1 MKVIKMEEVHL
12 TEPLSLAIGFFD
24 GLHLGHMSL
33 INEVLKYKG
42 ETKTAVMSFD
52 VHPLCVLKGEKRQ
65 SIITL
70 EEKKELLEEMG
81 IDYLLVIH
89 FTKEVAALS
98 PQVFIDEYLNKLPLK
113 RLVCGYDFHFGDH
126 NSGSIEDL
134 KKQSF
139 ELIVKNAV
147 MYNDTEKVS
156 STLIKKLMD
165 QGMIEEVNTLLGRPY
180 KVKGT
185 VIHGKQRGR
194 LIGFPTLNIDYG
206 MKYLPKRGVYGTIV
220 EINHQ
225 YYIGMANIGMNPTF
239 NDINRLS
246 LEVNVFDFDEDVY
259 GKEVEVTFCLY
270 KREETVF
277 NGLEGLKTQL
287 TEDRKYLSQV
297 MKKYL
302 TLFKNNVK

>member
-1 MKVIKMEEVHL
+1 MKVIKMEEVNL
-12 TEPLSLAIGFFD
+12 KEPLSLAIGFFD

-70 EEKKELLEEMG
+70 EEKKQLLEEMC
-81 IDYLLVIH
+81 IDYLLIIH

-98 PQVFIDEYLNKLPLK
+98 PQAFIDEYLNKLPLK

-126 NSGSIEDL
+126 NSGNIENL

-139 ELIVKNAV
+139 ELIVKEPV
-147 MYNDTEKVS
+147 MYDDVQKVS
-156 STLIKKLMD
+156 STLIKHLMD
-165 QGMIEEVNTLLGRPY
+165 QGLIEEVNTLLGRPY
-180 KVKGT
+180 KVKGP

-194 LIGFPTLNIDYG
+194 LIGFPTLNVDYG

-220 EINHQ
+220 EINHR
-225 YYIGMANIGMNPTF
+225 YYIGMANIGLNPTF
-239 NDINRLS
+239 NDIKRLS
-246 LEVNVFDFDEDVY
+246 LEVNVLDFNEDVY
-259 GKEVEVTFCLY
+259 GQEVEVSFYIY

-287 TEDRKYLSQV
+287 IDDRKYLDKI

-302 TLFKNNVK
+302 TLKQNSVE

>member
-1 MKVIKMEEVHL
+1 MKVIKMEEVNL
-12 TEPLSLAIGFFD
+12 KEPLSLAIGFFD

-70 EEKKELLEEMG
+70 DEKKELLEEMG

-89 FTKEVAALS
+89 FTKEVASLS
-98 PQVFIDEYLNKLPLK
+98 PQAFIDEYLNKLPLK

-126 NSGSIEDL
+126 NNGSIEDL

-139 ELIVKNAV
+139 ELVVKDAV
-147 MYNDTEKVS
+147 MYNETEKVS

-165 QGMIEEVNTLLGRPY
+165 QGLIEEVNTLLDRPY
-180 KVKGT
+180 KIKGT

-220 EINHQ
+220 EINHH
-225 YYIGMANIGMNPTF
+225 YYIG
-239 NDINRLS
+239 
-246 LEVNVFDFDEDVY
+246 DFDEDVY
-259 GKEVEVTFCLY
+259 GQEVKVTFYLY

-302 TLFKNNVK
+302 TLYQNSVE

>member
-1 MKVIKMEEVHL
+1 MKIIKMEEVHL

-98 PQVFIDEYLNKLPLK
+98 PQAFIDEYLNKLPLK

-147 MYNDTEKVS
+147 MYNETEKVS

-259 GKEVEVTFCLY
+259 GKEVEVTFCL
-270 KREETVF
+270 
-277 NGLEGLKTQL
+277 
-287 TEDRKYLSQV
+287 
-297 MKKYL
+297 
-302 TLFKNNVK
+302 

>member
-1 MKVIKMEEVHL
+1 
-12 TEPLSLAIGFFD
+12 
-24 GLHLGHMSL
+24 MSL

-98 PQVFIDEYLNKLPLK
+98 PQAFIDEYLNKLPLK

-126 NSGSIEDL
+126 NSGNIEDL

-139 ELIVKNAV
+139 DLIVKDAV
-147 MYNDTEKVS
+147 MYNETEKVS

-165 QGMIEEVNTLLGRPY
+165 QGMIAEVNTLLDRPY
-180 KVKGT
+180 QVKGT

-220 EINHQ
+220 EINHR

-239 NDINRLS
+239 NDISRLS
-246 LEVNVFDFDEDVY
+246 LEVNVFDFNEDVY
-259 GKEVEVTFCLY
+259 GKEVEVTFYLY

-287 TEDRKYLSQV
+287 TEDKKYLSQV

-302 TLFKNNVK
+302 TLYQNSVK

>member
-1 MKVIKMEEVHL
+1 MKVIKMEEANL
-12 TEPLSLAIGFFD
+12 KEPLSLAIGFFD

-98 PQVFIDEYLNKLPLK
+98 PQAFIDEYLNKLPLK

-126 NSGSIEDL
+126 NSGNIEDL

-139 ELIVKNAV
+139 DLIVKDAV
-147 MYNDTEKVS
+147 
-156 STLIKKLMD
+156 
-165 QGMIEEVNTLLGRPY
+165 RPY
-180 KVKGT
+180 QVKGT

-220 EINHQ
+220 EINHC

-259 GKEVEVTFCLY
+259 GKEVEVTFYLY

-287 TEDRKYLSQV
+287 TEDKKYLSQV

-302 TLFKNNVK
+302 TLYQNSVK

>member
-1 MKVIKMEEVHL
+1 
-12 TEPLSLAIGFFD
+12 
-24 GLHLGHMSL
+24 
-33 INEVLKYKG
+33 
-42 ETKTAVMSFD
+42 
-52 VHPLCVLKGEKRQ
+52 
-65 SIITL
+65 
-70 EEKKELLEEMG
+70 
-81 IDYLLVIH
+81 
-89 FTKEVAALS
+89 
-98 PQVFIDEYLNKLPLK
+98 
-113 RLVCGYDFHFGDH
+113 
-126 NSGSIEDL
+126 
-134 KKQSF
+134 
-139 ELIVKNAV
+139 
-147 MYNDTEKVS
+147 MYNETEKVS

-165 QGMIEEVNTLLGRPY
+165 QGMIEEVNTLLDRPY

-220 EINHQ
+220 EINYQ

-246 LEVNVFDFDEDVY
+246 LEVNVFDFNEDVY
-259 GKEVEVTFCLY
+259 GKEVEVTFYLY

-297 MKKYL
+297 MNKYL
-302 TLFKNNVK
+302 TLYKNNVK

>member
-98 PQVFIDEYLNKLPLK
+98 PQAFIDEYLNKLPLK

-126 NSGSIEDL
+126 NSGNIEDL

-139 ELIVKNAV
+139 DLIVKDAV
-147 MYNDTEKVS
+147 MYNETEKVS

-165 QGMIEEVNTLLGRPY
+165 QGMIEEVNTLLDRPY
-180 KVKGT
+180 QVKGT

-220 EINHQ
+220 EINHR

-239 NDINRLS
+239 NDIKIGRAS
-246 LEVNVFDFDEDVY
+246 
-259 GKEVEVTFCLY
+259 C
-270 KREETVF
+270 RERV
-277 NGLEGLKTQL
+277 
-287 TEDRKYLSQV
+287 
-297 MKKYL
+297 
-302 TLFKNNVK
+302 

>member
-1 MKVIKMEEVHL
+1 MKVIKMEEANL
-12 TEPLSLAIGFFD
+12 KEPLSLAIGFFD

-65 SIITL
+65 SII
-70 EEKKELLEEMG
+70 
-81 IDYLLVIH
+81 H

-98 PQVFIDEYLNKLPLK
+98 PQAFIDEYLNKLPLK
-113 RLVCGYDFHFGDH
+113 RLVCGYDFHFGVH
-126 NSGSIEDL
+126 NSGNIEDL

-139 ELIVKNAV
+139 DLIVKDAV
-147 MYNDTEKVS
+147 MYNETEKVS

-165 QGMIEEVNTLLGRPY
+165 QGMIEEVNTLLDRPY
-180 KVKGT
+180 QVKGT

-220 EINHQ
+220 EINHR

-259 GKEVEVTFCLY
+259 GKEVEVTFYLY

-287 TEDRKYLSQV
+287 TEDKKYLSQV

-302 TLFKNNVK
+302 TLYQNSVE

>member
-1 MKVIKMEEVHL
+1 MKVIKMEEANL
-12 TEPLSLAIGFFD
+12 KEPLSLAIGFFD

-98 PQVFIDEYLNKLPLK
+98 PQAFIDEYLNKLPLK
-113 RLVCGYDFHFGDH
+113 RLVCGYDFHFGVH
-126 NSGSIEDL
+126 NSGNIEDL

-139 ELIVKNAV
+139 DLIVKDAV
-147 MYNDTEKVS
+147 MYNETEKVS

-165 QGMIEEVNTLLGRPY
+165 QGMIEEVNTLLDRPY
-180 KVKGT
+180 QVKGT

-206 MKYLPKRGVYGTIV
+206 MKYLPKRGVY
-220 EINHQ
+220 
-225 YYIGMANIGMNPTF
+225 A
-239 NDINRLS
+239 
-246 LEVNVFDFDEDVY
+246 
-259 GKEVEVTFCLY
+259 
-270 KREETVF
+270 
-277 NGLEGLKTQL
+277 QL
-287 TEDRKYLSQV
+287 
-297 MKKYL
+297 
-302 TLFKNNVK
+302 